1 MCVFVCGAKGVNLF
15 VSVLQQVQGNPFYYG
30 QLRTSTH
37 IVHHQWRRKSCKTQN
52 TSGSELAAGGCERRG
67 GGVLCVRVCVGGST
81 QRITMVT
88 AIRGLRGVRLGQ
100 RGRLERQLTEESA
113 LTLDDSTDSS
123 PRGLCRTS
131 RPQRP
136 RALQNRDV
144 ASSPLLKEKKKH
156 ELNPRQYNSAI
167 THRFC
172 W

>member
-1 MCVFVCGAKGVNLF
+1 MVV
-15 VSVLQQVQGNPFYYG
+15 
-30 QLRTSTH
+30 
-37 IVHHQWRRKSCKTQN
+37 
-52 TSGSELAAGGCERRG
+52 RG
-67 GGVLCVRVCVGGST
+67 RVGVLCVWGGGGLQRPAGST

-88 AIRGLRGVRLGQ
+88 AIRGLKGVRLGQ

-156 ELNPRQYNSAI
+156 ELKPRQYNSAI
-167 THRFC
+167 RQRFR
-172 W
+172 